1 MLIKLL
7 AVEGDLSSASNVD
20 GAKVVRLFNN
30 HSTNVVI
37 TQKTAGG
44 ATIGTFT
51 ADNGKV
57 VFIEKAPT
65 DTLQSGSNG
74 SAIKVVK
81 IAYNQAS

>member
-1 MLIKLL
+1 MLIKVL
-7 AVEGDLSSASNVD
+7 ATEGNLSSASNVNK
-20 GAKVVRLFNN
+20 ATVVRLFNN

-57 VFIEKAPT
+57 IFLEKAPT
-65 DTLQSGSNG
+65 DTIESGSNG
-74 SAIKVVK
+74 NSVKVVK

>member
-7 AVEGDLSSASNVD
+7 ASEGNLSSASNVNK
-20 GAKVVRLFNN
+20 ATVVRLFNN
-30 HSTNVVI
+30 HSTNLII

-44 ATIGTFT
+44 TTIGTFT

-57 VFIEKAPT
+57 VFLEKDPT
-65 DTLQSGSNG
+65 DTIESGSNG
-74 SAIKVVK
+74 DKIKVVK